1 VAKVHTRFI
10 QGLLDMFAP
19 SIYEGQEITAYVGE
33 NISPYVIQGDNLS
46 VQSQLASRLFSL
58 EALKNTNNN

>member
-1 VAKVHTRFI
+1 MAKVHTRFI

-33 NISPYVIQGDNLS
+33 NISPYVIQGNNFS
-46 VQSQLASRLFSL
+46 IQPQLASRLFSL
-58 EALKNTNNN
+58 EALNNINNN